1 MHAIIWNYLQAN
13 QTLEKSS
20 DSYYLAGK
28 VGRIQSCKN
37 SSTQAAVAFFDLDS
51 FKDLT
56 FVPSS
61 EQHILWK
68 QAGKYVY

>member
-1 MHAIIWNYLQAN
+1 MNAIIWNYLQAN

-20 DSYYLAGK
+20 DSYYLSGK

-56 FVPSS
+56 FVSSS
-61 EQHILWK
+61 EQHTLWK